1 MSFEYVSAVMAQ
13 SGSESDGS
21 GSNWILVGMIVLVC
35 LVCFIPSKS
44 KGKSGSQ
51 GAGSL
56 GTGQLTAEEVT
67 AMRFQP
73 TKFKEGYD
81 QDEVDDLLERVVRE
95 LQRLDKENTQVQQ
108 AVSLGRS
115 VPHTSPIIT
124 ADQVMNQKFSPTKFR
139 EGYLQDH
146 VDDALMRVVMG
157 LRDRVSENEQLR
169 RRVGPSQYGTS
180 TTPS

>member
-13 SGSESDGS
+13 GSSESDGS

-44 KGKSGSQ
+44 KGKSGS
-51 GAGSL
+51 L
-56 GTGQLTAEEVT
+56 GTGQLTAEEVK

-95 LQRLDKENTQVQQ
+95 LQRLEKENTQVQQ